1 MTTPAIDSLLTLLE
15 LERNERDQALRGV
28 RDAESLAQHAQA
40 QAQTLT
46 AYRTEYV
53 ERWATRLRTQSSIE
67 LVQCYQGFMQRLD
80 QAIGQQH
87 AASEQAHARLRQAVQ
102 ALRER
107 EQRLGSVE
115 KLIERRRRE
124 QHHHAAR
131 REQTITDEA
140 AMRLHERRL
149 AAARRQDTGGNDTV
163 T

>member
-40 QAQTLT
+40 QAQTLA

-53 ERWATRLRTQSSIE
+53 ERWSTRLRTQSSIE

-80 QAIGQQH
+80 QAIGQQR
-87 AASEQAHARLRQAVQ
+87 AASEQAQSRLQQAVQ

-124 QHHHAAR
+124 HHRHAAR

-149 AAARRQDTGGNDTV
+149 AAARRQDAGGNDTV

>member
-1 MTTPAIDSLLTLLE
+1 MTPPIESLLTLLE
-15 LERNERDQALRGV
+15 LERNERDLALRGV
-28 RDAESLAQHAQA
+28 RDAESLARHAQA
-40 QAQTLT
+40 QAQTLD

-53 ERWATRLRTQSSIE
+53 ERWSTRLRTPSSIE

-80 QAIGQQH
+80 QAIGQQR
-87 AASEQAHARLRQAVQ
+87 AASEQAQVRLQQAVL

-115 KLIERRRRE
+115 KLIERRRHE
-124 QHHHAAR
+124 QHRHAAR

-149 AAARRQDTGGNDTV
+149 AAARRQDAGGNDTV

>member
-53 ERWATRLRTQSSIE
+53 ERWSTRLRTQSSIE

-80 QAIGQQH
+80 QAIGQQRT
-87 AASEQAHARLRQAVQ
+87 ASEQAHARLRQAVL

-124 QHHHAAR
+124 QHRHAAR

-149 AAARRQDTGGNDTV
+149 AAARRQDPGGNDTM